1 MMLIQQ
7 SALSRSA
14 RALALCALLSGAL
27 SGAACSDE
35 GAGSSAASNGCA
47 CDGGVCDTGRC
58 TFEVIILDECWGQA
72 SVFLN
77 DLSDT
82 AEPVGVASTD
92 ESFVFCEGFQAPG
105 ADTNGEPIAGDEFS
119 VLVESEDGRAISQTF
134 TQACAGSA
142 VVELRIQSCF

>member
-1 MMLIQQ
+1 MLTPRT
-7 SALSRSA
+7 ATPRS
-14 RALALCALLSGAL
+14 ALALCVLVFCAL
-27 SGAACSDE
+27 SAAACADE
-35 GAGSSAASNGCA
+35 SAEPPAESGGCA
-47 CDGGVCDTGRC
+47 CDGGVCDPGQC
-58 TFEVIILDECWGQA
+58 TFEVIIQDECWGQA
-72 SVFLN
+72 RVFLN

-82 AEPVGVASTD
+82 AEPVGVASLD

-105 ADTNGEPIAGDEFS
+105 TGADGEATPGEEFS